1 MLQKVYCNVLNSI
14 YFLAFAIL
22 IKFSIV
28 LLQIVKLIPLW
39 NIMSFISASL
49 DSFKRKRCVL
59 QSHRPRQ
66 ELQFHC
72 LYEKKNLISWS
83 CSTQSWDQGKFRQLN
98 RLQLFQKAM
107 YEQICNFFTQ
117 TIISA
122 AHQIKKYIKKKIE
135 FRRPAA
141 GQIREHLSK
150 ARPPNEAARPATA
163 PAAGCARVMQ
173 CTDAWASTDDQQE
186 CRTFFV
192 SRIYAFGCVW
202 MFSGNFFMKTF
213 WCFHY

>member
-72 LYEKKNLISWS
+72 LYGKKIWFLEVVPRRVGTKENSANWTDYSYFKRPTVNFCNSLWKNRKYTKNLYPGSGLPEDNNPTS
-83 CSTQSWDQGKFRQLN
+83 C
-98 RLQLFQKAM
+98 LFV
-107 YEQICNFFTQ
+107 YFVV
-117 TIISA
+117 
-122 AHQIKKYIKKKIE
+122 
-135 FRRPAA
+135 
-141 GQIREHLSK
+141 LSI
-150 ARPPNEAARPATA
+150 
-163 PAAGCARVMQ
+163 
-173 CTDAWASTDDQQE
+173 W
-186 CRTFFV
+186 
-192 SRIYAFGCVW
+192 
-202 MFSGNFFMKTF
+202 
-213 WCFHY
+213 